1 MNNNED
7 ELTDSELIEINNSL
21 RDYKDG
27 KFKHGKIDDLLKDL
41 NDSKV
46 EELLPDKPSKSIS
59 HKIFDIALY
68 TSLFIIYLYLFIAL
82 GIYIYHVF
90 TPPISIILTVILT
103 IVFIFINMFLFIF
116 ATYKG
121 D

>member
-1 MNNNED
+1 MNDNED
-7 ELTDSELIEINNSL
+7 ELTESELIEITNSL
-21 RDYKDG
+21 RDYQNG

-46 EELLPDKPSKSIS
+46 EELLPDKPNKSIS
-59 HKIFDIALY
+59 HKIFNIALY
-68 TSLFIIYLYLFIAL
+68 TSLFIIYLYLFITL

-103 IVFIFINMFLFIF
+103 IVFMFIALLLFAF
-116 ATYKG
+116 VPYKG